1 MNFIAKL
8 KSSVFADYYSNPI
21 FLKNIGLRLFQLGV
35 LILSVAPAISFLL
48 LLMSSALSSFKR
60 GDNYFKDKYNYPFL
74 VVTILMI
81 FNCIFLT
88 LNKNNF
94 FLLDISNVWIGLSN
108 WLPFFWCFWGFQ
120 PYLESRQLRIHT
132 SKLLIIGSLPV
143 LLSGF
148 CQYFLK
154 MYGPY
159 YFFNN
164 LIIWYQRPLANES
177 GVTGLFNN
185 QNYFGAWLC
194 IILPLCLIFLVEKN
208 KNNFRTLL
216 VFLLCLSFVYMIVL
230 TSSRGA
236 ILSIFITIFL
246 FTKSIK
252 NKLFILCSLLSLPIF
267 FKLIAKLS
275 LNSKSVIFNFIPYEL
290 IKKVFLINLSDLNH
304 FPRIEIWRKSLEL
317 IKSNPIT
324 GYGAGSFK
332 SLYELS
338 NGAFGEIQHSH
349 NIFLEI
355 AINHGLTSSLII
367 SATII
372 FIVLNACKEKSNIPL
387 NKSSISEDKMKVF
400 DNAWIISFIVFL
412 MIHIFDITYFDGRI
426 STLAWILLAGMRSI
440 IRERS
445 IIGDSTLNKIY

>member
-1 MNFIAKL
+1 MNIIAKL
-8 KSSVFADYYSNPI
+8 RSSVFADYSNPI
-21 FLKNIGLRLFQLGV
+21 FFKNIGLRLFQLGV
-35 LILSVAPAISFLL
+35 LLLSVAPAISFLL
-48 LLMSSALSSFKR
+48 LLISSAFSSLKIK
-60 GDNYFKDKYNYPFL
+60 DNYFKDKYNFPFL
-74 VVTILMI
+74 LVTVLMI

-88 LNKNNF
+88 LNENNF
-94 FLLDISNVWIGLSN
+94 FNLGIFNIWIGLCN

-120 PYLESRQLRIHT
+120 PYLKSTELRIQI
-132 SKLLIIGSLPV
+132 SKLLIISSLPV

-154 MYGPY
+154 IYGPY
-159 YFFNN
+159 SFFNN

-194 IILPLCLIFLVEKN
+194 IILPLCLIFLLEKN
-208 KNNFRTLL
+208 KHNLRKFLL
-216 VFLLCLSFVYMIVL
+216 FLLCLSFVYMIVL

-246 FTKSIK
+246 FTKSIRD
-252 NKLFILCSLLSLPIF
+252 KLFILSSLFSLPIF
-267 FKLIAKLS
+267 FKVIADLS
-275 LNSKSVIFNFIPYEL
+275 LNSKSIIFNFLPYEL
-290 IKKVFLINLSDLNH
+290 IKKVFLINFSDLDH
-304 FPRIEIWRKSLEL
+304 FPRIEIWIKSLEL
-317 IKSNPIT
+317 IKSNPIV

-332 SLYELS
+332 ILYDNL

-355 AINHGLTSSLII
+355 AINHGLPSSLII
-367 SATII
+367 FSLII
-372 FIVLNACKEKSNIPL
+372 FITFNAWRKNSSIPL
-387 NKSSISEDKMKVF
+387 SKSSISENKMKKF
-400 DNAWIISFIVFL
+400 DRAWIIAFIVFL
-412 MIHIFDITYFDGRI
+412 IIHTFDITYFDGRI

-445 IIGDSTLNKIY
+445 IIKVN